1 MNSKD
6 YLGFFQKLAE
16 KPEAF
21 TEKPS
26 TDKTPPDK
34 GDQVNNQE
42 KNKSPDQKKSAPLPP
57 EETQPGEEQ
66 VGVAQGPMEP
76 QSPMQGAIMEV
87 LGPEIVM
94 AAAQGDPNAQR
105 VLALTAAEVVK
116 AMMGLGGG
124 GQMGQMGQMGA
135 PPMMGQGGPMQPMS
149 PEMQAANNIV
159 PPQQPAYQ
167 TPNGMYNQG
176 MQ

>member
-1 MNSKD
+1 MNSND
-6 YLGFFQKLAE
+6 YLSFFQKLAE

-21 TEKPS
+21 SEKPS

-34 GDQVNNQE
+34 GEQVNNQE
-42 KNKSPDQKKSAPLPP
+42 KNKTPDQKKSAPPP
-57 EETQPGEEQ
+57 EEAQPGEEE

-87 LGPEIVM
+87 LGPEIIM

-116 AMMGLGGG
+116 AMMGLGGS
-124 GQMGQMGQMGA
+124 GQMGQMGS
-135 PPMMGQGGPMQPMS
+135 PPMMGQGVPMQPMT

-159 PPQQPAYQ
+159 PPQQPMYQ

-176 MQ
+176 V